1 MHVLYTKPTLCLDPE
16 DEDGYVCE
24 CCDPSK
30 KKKGSESSE
39 ENSDVEQ
46 DETLESLDQE
56 VRATPT

>member
-1 MHVLYTKPTLCLDPE
+1 
-16 DEDGYVCE
+16 VCE

-56 VRATPT
+56 VRATP